1 MNQVTR
7 TWLTCEPTRRPGMDK
22 SRFPSLCGSGT
33 RKWLA
38 PGSQSAP
45 SGRSVLM
52 EPTRFE
58 RIMLAISAAICSR
71 FGHVWVCT
79 EEVHTPDTGYEGF
92 ECGRCLKEFAVTYY

>member
-1 MNQVTR
+1 
-7 TWLTCEPTRRPGMDK
+7 
-22 SRFPSLCGSGT
+22 
-33 RKWLA
+33 
-38 PGSQSAP
+38 
-45 SGRSVLM
+45 M